1 MAFNL
6 ERFESFAYSR
16 NREMGMRELFAL
28 LQDLDNNYGHLGAN
42 FRAQP
47 LRAVHQEEIDQHV
60 WTRTA
65 AAASALLADSE
76 LFIAPEWQLRM
87 MTYHRWLQTLFAASP
102 FQNADHVMRAINQ
115 GEGKDD
121 LSNLKIQHKDLLKFC
136 LLFTPESEVP
146 LDLDALWEQDKY
158 LAASL
163 CLVLL
168 SPRFLGSPAAHGKR
182 EQILPWLANRLDQ
195 VDDIEKLPIG
205 VLHDLYMHCSYA
217 DRSDKHDIKKPIN
230 TLVRRKL
237 RDLGLKDRALHET
250 AGAVFNGTEKPVM
263 MVVHEWFTSSHSMYR
278 THSRTIEAARD
289 LFHVIGMG
297 YEQCLDDTTRKV
309 FDEVISIDNTIPIIE
324 QMKHIQREARRNKVA
339 VLYMPSVGMFPLTM
353 WQANL
358 RVAPLQL
365 MGTGHPATSHAH
377 AMDYLVVEEDFVGD
391 EKCFSEKM
399 IKLPTDGMP
408 YRPSASS
415 TAVKPARPP
424 LKKPDK
430 VEIAVCATTMKLN
443 PQFLSACARIV
454 DGCKIPVHFHFL
466 VGQAQGLIYPNVK
479 RVVRMFLSDY
489 ATVYPHQEYKSY
501 MQTIANCDLF
511 INPFPFG
518 NTNGII
524 DCITAGLVGI
534 CKTGPEV
541 HEHIDEALFGRLGM
555 PDWMVAKTIDDY
567 VEAAV
572 RLITSHEERY
582 SLRQLMSGPSKVE
595 LFFKGRPELMG
606 RLIMERL
613 KETVSNAK
621 QPALA

>member
-1 MAFNL
+1 MAFSL
-6 ERFESFAYSR
+6 ERFESYAYSG
-16 NREMGMRELFAL
+16 NREMGMRELVAF

-47 LRAVHQEEIDQHV
+47 LRAIQQEDIDQHV
-60 WTRTA
+60 WTRAA
-65 AAASALLADSE
+65 AAASSLLADGE

-102 FQNADHVMRAINQ
+102 FQNADHIMRALNQ

-121 LSNLKIQHKDLLKFC
+121 LSHLKIQQSDLLKFC
-136 LLFTPESEVP
+136 LLYSPESEVA
-146 LDLDALWEQDKY
+146 LDLDALWAQDKN

-163 CLVLL
+163 CLALL

-182 EQILPWLANRLDQ
+182 EKILPWLTSRLDQ
-195 VDDIEKLPIG
+195 VEDIEMLPVG

-217 DRSDKHDIKKPIN
+217 DRADKHDIKKPIN
-230 TLVRRKL
+230 ALIRRKL
-237 RDLGLKDRALHET
+237 RQVGLKDRPLHET
-250 AGAVFNGTEKPVM
+250 AASVANSQDKPVM
-263 MVVHEWFTSSHSMYR
+263 MVVFEWFTSSHSMYR
-278 THSRTIEAARD
+278 THSRTIEAARE
-289 LFHVIGMG
+289 LFYVIGVG
-297 YEQCLDDTTRKV
+297 YSQCLDDTTRNV
-309 FDEVISIDNTIPIIE
+309 FDDVIAIENNVSIAD
-324 QMKHIQREARRNKVA
+324 QLKQIQREARRHKVA

-358 RVAPLQL
+358 RVAPIQI
-365 MGTGHPATSHAH
+365 MGTGHPATSHAY

-399 IKLPTDGMP
+399 IKLPPDGLP
-408 YRPSASS
+408 YRPSAASTPIRSS
-415 TAVKPARPP
+415 RNHVKI
-424 LKKPDK
+424 PDR

-443 PQFLSACARIV
+443 PQFLSTCARIV
-454 DGCKIPVHFHFL
+454 DTSKVPVHFQFL
-466 VGQAQGLIYPNVK
+466 IGQAQGLIYPNVK
-479 RVVRMFLSDY
+479 RVVRMFLGDY

-501 MQTIANCDLF
+501 MQVIADCDMF

-555 PDWMVAKTIDDY
+555 PDWMVAQTADDY
-567 VEAAV
+567 VAAAV
-572 RLITSHEERY
+572 RLITQHEERH
-582 SLRQLMSGPSKVE
+582 SLRQLMSGPNKVD
-595 LFFKGRPELMG
+595 LFFNGRPELMG
-606 RLIMERL
+606 QLFMDRLNERL
-613 KETVSNAK
+613 MSLKEAQTA
-621 QPALA
+621 

>member
-399 IKLPTDGMP
+399 IKLPPDGMP

-479 RVVRMFLSDY
+479 RVVRMFLGDY